1 MSQALAATK
10 GNLLNLRKSSL
21 LAQTGYDL
29 MNQKRNILIHEMMS
43 FIDEIRKVRDDLV
56 STYRKAYIAL
66 QEANV
71 TLGIVAEIAKSI
83 PIDNG
88 LEITY
93 RSVMGVDIPKVF
105 YEKTPIRISYGI
117 TGTNTKFDFAF
128 TQFQHVRDLTI
139 RLAEIDNICYRLANA
154 IRKSQKRAN
163 ALKHVVLPNFAKEI
177 KRISEFLEEKER
189 EEFSRMKVIKNKKGK
204 KS

>member
-1 MSQALAATK
+1 MSQLIAATK
-10 GNLLNLRKSSL
+10 GNLINIRKSAV
-21 LAQTGYDL
+21 LARTGYDL
-29 MNQKRNILIHEMMS
+29 MKQKRNILIHEMMS
-43 FIDEIRKVRDDLV
+43 FVDKIKEIRSSLV
-56 STYRKAYIAL
+56 NTYKRAYIAL

-88 LEITY
+88 LYVSY
-93 RSVMGVDIPKVF
+93 RSVMGVDIPKIF

-117 TGTNTKFDFAF
+117 TGTNTKFDYAF
-128 TQFQHVRDLTI
+128 TQFQQVRDLTI
-139 RLAEIDNICYRLANA
+139 QLAEVDNICYRLANA

-163 ALKHVVLPNFAKEI
+163 ALKHVVIPNFEKEI
-177 KRISEFLEEKER
+177 KRITEFLEEKER

>member
-1 MSQALAATK
+1 MQIVAATK
-10 GNLLNLRKSSL
+10 GNLINIKKSAV
-21 LAQTGYDL
+21 LARTGYDL

-43 FIDEIRKVRDDLV
+43 FVDKIREIRNTLV
-56 STYRKAYIAL
+56 STYKRAYIAL

-88 LEITY
+88 LDVSY
-93 RSVMGVDIPKVF
+93 RSVMGVDIPKIF

-117 TGTNTKFDFAF
+117 TGTNTKFDYAF
-128 TQFQHVRDLTI
+128 TQFQQVRNLTI
-139 RLAEIDNICYRLANA
+139 QLAEVDNICYRLANA

-163 ALKHVVLPNFAKEI
+163 ALKHVVIPNFEKEI

-189 EEFSRMKVIKNKKGK
+189 EEFGRMKVIKDKKGK
-204 KS
+204 NRE